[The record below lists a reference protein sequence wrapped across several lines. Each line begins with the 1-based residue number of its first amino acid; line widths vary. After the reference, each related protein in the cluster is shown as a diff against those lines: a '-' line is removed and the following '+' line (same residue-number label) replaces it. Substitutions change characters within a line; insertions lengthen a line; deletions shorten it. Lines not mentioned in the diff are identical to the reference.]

1 LDNNDVSDNVRAAQI
16 SNAAVAVRASHNMS
30 NYGVSSANGNIK
42 RSASNIAEKQFVVA
56 IITARSGN
64 AEETV
69 HPKRNHQTAGLTK
82 RKVREPI

>member
-42 RSASNIAEKQFVVA
+42 RSANAIAKKQSPFATDYRGA
-56 IITARSGN
+56 IGKRDYSGKTACACVQS
-64 AEETV
+64 AHISE
-69 HPKRNHQTAGLTK
+69 A
-82 RKVREPI
+82 